1 MCDLN
6 HLDEAFSSESFKN
19 ERRKVIKEYVESD
32 QTGRDKIRK
41 ESPHLKDFFDE
52 VEKVYLKK

>member
-1 MCDLN
+1 MGNLN

-32 QTGRDKIRK
+32 QSGRDKMC
-41 ESPHLKDFFDE
+41 EENSHLKDFFDE
-52 VEKVYLKK
+52 VEKLYLKK